1 MSGTEVTSANCAV
14 VTGAA
19 RGIGAAIARRL
30 ATDGYA
36 IAAIDRHAEDCTGT
50 VDAITAGGGLAIAIA
65 ADEGAVIDAVSMA
78 ASEIG
83 SPQVLVSN
91 ARTRSHAC
99 GP

>member
-1 MSGTEVTSANCAV
+1 VNCAV

-50 VDAITAGGGLAIAIA
+50 VDEITAGGGLAIAIAIA
-65 ADEGAVIDAVSMA
+65 ADEGAVIDAVSRA

-91 ARTRSHAC
+91 ARTRSPAC